1 MLLFAVMNNNAI
13 SKISC
18 IATMVLLA
26 IVTTLPACAQ
36 KHVAASVA
44 AEATAADIKALQHD
58 ILSLVNKHR
67 ASLGL
72 NALHMNDMASAEA
85 TKHSADMAKGRMG
98 FGHGGFSQ
106 RMQSLNKQLGGLRAT
121 AENVAYGKI
130 NAEEVMDMWLKSSGH
145 RKNIEGNFS
154 MMGIGIAQSK
164 DGYLYFTQIFML
176 K

>member
-1 MLLFAVMNNNAI
+1 MNTSLFSKISGTALLVLFAVT
-13 SKISC
+13 
-18 IATMVLLA
+18 ATF
-26 IVTTLPACAQ
+26 PACAQ
-36 KHVAASVA
+36 RRVASSV
-44 AEATAADIKALQHD
+44 TSQTSTVDIKALQHD
-58 ILSLVNKHR
+58 ILALVNKHR

-72 NALHMNDMASAEA
+72 KALQMNEVASAEA
-85 TKHSADMAKGRMG
+85 TRHSADMAKGKVG

-130 NAEEVMDMWLKSSGH
+130 GAAEVMDMWLESSGH

-154 MMGIGIAQSK
+154 MMGIGIAQSR